1 MSDILA
7 KLFGSSNRIKIIRL
21 FLLNPEE
28 TLITQ
33 EVAVRAQVL
42 PEVARK
48 EITLLASI
56 NFISKKRKPFEKQ
69 QAMYTGGQADDK
81 PCLPAMPI
89 GRQTGRKKDKHSPRK
104 EGWEL
109 NFSFPML
116 APLKKLV
123 LNAVPISRAEL
134 LKKIS
139 KAGKMKLVVLAGIFI
154 QEENSRVDIL
164 VVGEG
169 IRRGFFEKALREIEA
184 EVGRNLSYAM
194 FTTTD
199 FFYRLNIYDKFI
211 RDILDYPHEKILNRI
226 GL

>member
-1 MSDILA
+1 MSDVLA
-7 KLFGSSNRIKIIRL
+7 KLFGSSNRVKIIRL
-21 FLLNPEE
+21 FLLNSEE
-28 TLITQ
+28 TLTSQ

-42 PEVARK
+42 SEVARK
-48 EITLLASI
+48 EISLLASI
-56 NFISKKRKPFEKQ
+56 NFISKKRKPLEKQ
-69 QAMYTGGQADDK
+69 QADDK
-81 PCLPAMPI
+81 PCLPA
-89 GRQTGRKKDKHSPRK
+89 GRKKDKYSPRK
-104 EGWEL
+104 EGWEI
-109 NFSFPML
+109 NPSFPML
-116 APLKKLV
+116 APLKKLI

-164 VVGEG
+164 VVGED
-169 IRRGFFEKALREIEA
+169 IRRGFFEKALKEIEA

-194 FTTTD
+194 FTPND

>member
-1 MSDILA
+1 MSDVLA
-7 KLFGSSNRIKIIRL
+7 KLFGSSNRVKIIRL
-21 FLLNPEE
+21 FLLNPDE
-28 TLITQ
+28 TLIAQ

-42 PEVARK
+42 TEVARK
-48 EITLLASI
+48 EIALLASV
-56 NFISKKRKPFEKQ
+56 NFISKKRKPLEKQ
-69 QAMYTGGQADDK
+69 QLDDK
-81 PCLPAMPI
+81 PCLPV
-89 GRQTGRKKDKHSPRK
+89 GRKKDKHSPRK

-109 NFSFPML
+109 NSSFPML

-169 IRRGFFEKALREIEA
+169 IRRGFFEKALKEIEA